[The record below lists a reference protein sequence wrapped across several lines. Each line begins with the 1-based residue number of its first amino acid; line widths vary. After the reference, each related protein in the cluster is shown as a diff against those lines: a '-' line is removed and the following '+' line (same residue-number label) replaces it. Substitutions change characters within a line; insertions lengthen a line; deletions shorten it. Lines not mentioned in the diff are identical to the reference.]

1 MPELTGIYGKNLP
14 QIYIKKNS
22 KIRNKFILLCDKF
35 YYVANRKVSKSLKR
49 KFKCVSLLNT
59 QYKPRKCAASM

>member
-35 YYVANRKVSKSLKR
+35 YYVANRKV
-49 KFKCVSLLNT
+49 
-59 QYKPRKCAASM
+59 